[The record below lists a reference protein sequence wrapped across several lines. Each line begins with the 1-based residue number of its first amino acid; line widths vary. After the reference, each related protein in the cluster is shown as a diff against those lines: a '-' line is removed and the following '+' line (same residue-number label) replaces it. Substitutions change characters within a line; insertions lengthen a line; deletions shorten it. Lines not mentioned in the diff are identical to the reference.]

1 MHPITTINTT
11 NLPTITVITVVFN
24 GVSQIASTIKSVFL
38 QDYPNLE
45 YVIIDGQSI
54 DGTTEIIKQ
63 HKDHWDVFVCEPD
76 HGVYDAMNKAIS
88 KATGEFIIFMNC
100 GDVFASSDAV
110 SSAMQ
115 FIQPGCEQILFGQ
128 WLRSEGDASMKLCSP
143 VIEKG
148 FFNHQAVIYSRSI
161 HSWHGEYV
169 NVKGLTTADYLFF
182 VTLFNSTAVKCKLIN
197 TTIAIIDVNGLSA
210 GLQTLSQ
217 KTSIDF
223 LCGRVGKFRLL
234 IVLVIHPI
242 YRQIK
247 LLLSKVL

>member
-1 MHPITTINTT
+1 MHPISTIDAKIF
-11 NLPTITVITVVFN
+11 PTITVITVVFN

-54 DGTTEIIKQ
+54 DGTTDIIKQ
-63 HKDHWDVFVCEPD
+63 HKDQWDVFVCEPD

-88 KATGEFIIFMNC
+88 KSTGEFIIFMNC
-100 GDVFASSDAV
+100 GDVFARSDTV

-115 FIQPGCEQILFGQ
+115 FIQPGCEQIVFGQ
-128 WLRSEGDASMKLCSP
+128 WLRVEKDASMKLCIP

-148 FFNHQAVIYSRSI
+148 LFHHQSVIYSRSI

-182 VTLFNSTAVKCKLIN
+182 VTLFKSTTVKCRLIN
-197 TTIAIIDVNGLSA
+197 TTIAIIDVNGLSS
-210 GLQTLSQ
+210 GPQTLSQ

-223 LCGRVGKFRLL
+223 LCGRAGRFRLL

-247 LLLSKVL
+247 LLIRRVF